1 MRTILI
7 SESDFYDFDCGTHV
21 AYDNP
26 LYNKLHD
33 EKIQVGETLRLLV
46 EERGLYC
53 DVYVRE
59 IEYGDGTIWFDY
71 LGDNE

>member
-21 AYDNP
+21 TYDDP

-53 DVYVRE
+53 DIYVRE